1 MNDGTITARRED
13 ARHSSGRF
21 GVQDHSAPEMALT
34 AGPDLSSWEPKDVD
48 GKLNELLL
56 DEAKAIAPYV
66 WTERELQRDEAV
78 LAGVERDGERYEGQA
93 DYYRGRIAEHT
104 AKLREI
110 QDQVR
115 AIRREQ
121 GFYEAEYDYRGG
133 WTRAYLVPGP
143 QGHVHSGMSCSTC
156 NREGKLTRFA
166 WLTEYSGMDEDALV
180 EAAGQRAC
188 TTCFPSAPVEVLS
201 RPTTMFSADEKRQQ
215 AEREERAQAKLAR
228 DAKRIENGLTAD
240 GSEFT
245 VRTDSGE
252 GPATWR
258 NTESFKTERAAVMWA
273 TDKLGWR
280 GYGAPSA
287 ERVEREQHEDR
298 AIDEIAQAVARK
310 HNLPVDYVRGDIAIK
325 GQRKAEKITAGEA
338 KKALAALAAEHGV
351 TR

>member
-1 MNDGTITARRED
+1 MNDGTITARREE
-13 ARHSSGRF
+13 ARETTGRF
-21 GVQDHSAPEMALT
+21 GVQDHSAPEVSLPD
-34 AGPDLSSWEPKDVD
+34 GPDLSSWEPNEIDT
-48 GKLNELLL
+48 KLNELYL
-56 DEAKAIAPYV
+56 DEMKAISPAA
-66 WTERELQRDEAV
+66 WTQRELERDEAV
-78 LAGVERDGERYEGQA
+78 LNGVLTTGERYEGQA
-93 DYYRGRIAEHT
+93 DHYRRRVAEHH
-104 AKLREI
+104 AKLTEI
-110 QDQVR
+110 HDQVR

-121 GFYEAEYDYRGG
+121 DIYEAEYRYRGG

-143 QGHVHSGMSCSTC
+143 QGHVHSGMACSTC

-188 TTCFPSAPVEVLS
+188 TTCFPSAPVEVLN

-215 AEREERAQAKLAR
+215 AEREERAQAKRAR
-228 DAKRIENGLTAD
+228 DAKRIENGLTED
-240 GSEFT
+240 GSEFV
-245 VRTDSGE
+245 VRTDNGE
-252 GPATWR
+252 GPSTWR

-287 ERVEREQHEDR
+287 ERVEREEHEDR
-298 AIDEIAQAVARK
+298 AIERIAQAVAVK
-310 HNLPVDYVRGDIAIK
+310 HNLPLEYVRGEIAIK

-338 KKALAALAAEHGV
+338 KKALAALAAEHGI